1 MKKDIFV
8 AVLGVIIGLLV
19 MSVFN
24 TLRQPENIVETI
36 TEIDTVYVET
46 TKTIPIHIT
55 EFVPEIIYLDT
66 DSYIAKADTTII
78 EDKVKLD
85 LKTAFTHPD
94 KKFSFDFTFDV
105 KQDSIYIYETQY
117 ITKTELLKQKHK
129 FVAPY
134 IGVDFIKTNKFEDE
148 SDANDF
154 LINSKIGIL
163 LKNKLGIHLIATS
176 DLSLGIGLQVQF

>member
-36 TEIDTVYVET
+36 TEIDTVFVET

-55 EFVPEIIYLDT
+55 EFVPEIVYLDA
-66 DSYIAKADTTII
+66 DSYIATADTTYT
-78 EDKVKLD
+78 EEKVKLD
-85 LKTAFTHPD
+85 LKTTFAHPD
-94 KKFSFDFTFDV
+94 KKFSFDFTVDV
-105 KQDSIYIYETQY
+105 KQDSAYIYETKY
-117 ITKTELLKQKHK
+117 VTKTELLKQKQK
-129 FVAPY
+129 FAAPY
-134 IGVDFIKTNKFEDE
+134 LGVDFIKHARIEDG
-148 SDANDF
+148 SDTNDF

-163 LKNKLGIHLIATS
+163 IKNRVGIHLIATS
-176 DLSLGIGLQVQF
+176 DLSLGIGLQIQF